1 MEVVTVNE
9 LDVEEDTETELAVEA
24 VTETELALE
33 EEGAVDTVE

>member
-1 MEVVTVNE
+1 MVTVNE

>member
-1 MEVVTVNE
+1 MVTVNE

-33 EEGAVDTVE
+33 EEGVVDTVE

>member
-1 MEVVTVNE
+1 MVTVNE

-33 EEGAVDTVE
+33 QEGAVDTVE